1 MKGEPVMQNSGP
13 APYRY
18 LVPVFA
24 ANDDLNQAQLTLKLA
39 KAAAAC
45 GETVL
50 MLDCQNGAL
59 MNEAGIV
66 FNKTLADVI
75 YNDADVRDVKYV
87 TSNEHFTAVA
97 AGEVELEIILG
108 SLVALSLDYDW
119 VFVGMPAGCTPEHVR
134 IAGAAD
140 FSLLTFDSESDHF
153 MRAYWMIDAVRR
165 HYPAFDPKL
174 VSFGN
179 PVTAAETSQ
188 MLQKTVTDFLGG
200 PPEYVGHGA
209 SKIIAGALLR
219 LIRDQKRHIRVA

>member
-1 MKGEPVMQNSGP
+1 MRNSGSL
-13 APYRY
+13 PYRN

-24 ANDDLNQAQLTLKLA
+24 ANEALDQTELTLQLA
-39 KAAAAC
+39 RSAAAL

-59 MNEAGIV
+59 MREAGIV
-66 FNKTLADVI
+66 YNKTLADVI
-75 YNDADVRDVKYV
+75 YHNADVCDVKYV

-97 AGEVELEIILG
+97 AGNIDLEIVLG
-108 SLVALSLDYDW
+108 SLVALSVDYDW
-119 VFVGMPAGCTPEHVR
+119 VFVGMPPGCTPDHVR
-134 IAGAAD
+134 LAGAAD
-140 FSLLTFDSESDHF
+140 FSLLAFDSEGDQF
-153 MRAYWMIDAVRR
+153 MRAYWMVDAVRR
-165 HYPAFDPKL
+165 HYPGFDPKI

-188 MLQKTVTDFLGG
+188 MLQTTIGDFLGG

-219 LIRDQKRHIRVA
+219 LIRDHNPQIRVA